1 MKNLNFKIE
10 LSIPKESI
18 EEVLVTALEGGINY
32 WGFISGEEKLEQWLD
47 RKIKSGELKRD
58 ESIHYKWMD
67 AMFQGCPYKISV
79 YDVEEEDIDV
89 WEDEEPLGYL
99 SMENIGKGLQLAIR
113 DYQSIYAQHFPEYDN
128 GDVISADVL
137 FQLMVL
143 EDVVY
148 G

>member
-1 MKNLNFKIE
+1 MKNLNLKVE

-18 EEVLVTALEGGINY
+18 EEVLVTAIEGGINY

-47 RKIKSGELKRD
+47 QKIKSGELKRD

-67 AMFQGCPYKISV
+67 SMFQGCPESITV
-79 YDVEEEDIDV
+79 YDVEDYTEK
-89 WEDEEPLGYL
+89 LGYL
-99 SMENIGKGLQLAIR
+99 NLENIAKGLQLAMR
-113 DYQSIYAQHFPEYDN
+113 DYPEVYAQHFPEYDG

>member
-67 AMFQGCPYKISV
+67 AMFQGCPESITV
-79 YDVEEEDIDV
+79 YDVEDYTEK
-89 WEDEEPLGYL
+89 LGYL
-99 SMENIGKGLQLAIR
+99 NLENIAKGLQLAME
-113 DYQSIYAQHFPEYDN
+113 DYPEVYAQHFPEYDN